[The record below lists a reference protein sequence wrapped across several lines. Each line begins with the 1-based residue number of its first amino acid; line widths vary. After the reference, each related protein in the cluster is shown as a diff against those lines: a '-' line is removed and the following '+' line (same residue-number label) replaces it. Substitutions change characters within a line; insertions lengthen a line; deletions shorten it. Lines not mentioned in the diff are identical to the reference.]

1 MIYDELKNI
10 SKYRG
15 ISANLDT
22 AIAFLEESILSEL
35 PMGKT
40 VIDGEKVFINVMEAD
55 AKEREEIAFEI
66 HKRYMDIQIDIEGT
80 EAIEIGEYLPGVKEQ
95 YDERT
100 DFGTVDCS
108 NAFYCIMGEGRF
120 IICMTCLLYTSQ
132 GTESQRGCRG
142 KQEGCSAVSEAAER

>member
-15 ISANLDT
+15 ISANLDP
-22 AIAFLEESILSEL
+22 AIAFMEESILSEL

-120 IICMTCLLYTSQ
+120 IICMTDEPHRP
-132 GTESQRGCRG
+132 GIR
-142 KQEGCSAVSEAAER
+142 AVTDSYLKKCVVKVLI

>member
-108 NAFYCIMGEGRF
+108 NAFYCIM
-120 IICMTCLLYTSQ
+120 
-132 GTESQRGCRG
+132 
-142 KQEGCSAVSEAAER
+142 